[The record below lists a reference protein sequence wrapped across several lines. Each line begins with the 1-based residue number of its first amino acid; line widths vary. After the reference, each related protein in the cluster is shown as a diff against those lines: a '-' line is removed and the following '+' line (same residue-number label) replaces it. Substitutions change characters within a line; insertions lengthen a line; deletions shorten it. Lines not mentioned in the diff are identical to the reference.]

1 MADILKRA
9 EELSDLFDNK
19 GSERLEFNN
28 GSNFNR
34 NPTGKNQYTKG
45 MRTFE
50 EVQKAI
56 DEAPPK
62 IIDGKEFPLTKKDLR
77 GEGKYYKNKIV
88 GKKELERFPELKIP
102 GAGKPVT
109 KPTSKLIS
117 NKKYDEF
124 IKIAQGSAIN
134 MDRINNF
141 GHFAP
146 KLKEFL
152 TSTANTGPIGAS
164 VNRAAQGYD
173 AEILKIAEQ
182 QRDLIIK
189 KPKGYEKLL
198 KQVNAK
204 AAELSKNFTKLLPEG
219 LKGTLGYFNV
229 DEKGNFELKGVDKS
243 KTFAGLSGD
252 EKIYKDM
259 TGAERKAF
267 GKKQSVIQNLIDKI
281 PGTMRASNLP
291 IKNFIDLA
299 PLPGPLGKL
308 KNLKKFEEGGRVSY
322 KSGSYLFD
330 LFKDQA
336 KYLKTPS
343 GKRDITYF
351 GGIDA
356 LDAIYQLLGL
366 PGLYAGGGIA
376 KQAGVD
382 SGPPP
387 ISGPTPDGD
396 EGLPA
401 AFKSVKKT

>member
-1 MADILKRA
+1 MTNILKRA

-28 GSNFNR
+28 GSDFNR

-45 MRTFE
+45 MRTFK

-62 IIDGKEFPLTKKDLR
+62 IINGKEFPLTKKDLR

-102 GAGKPVT
+102 GVGKPVT

-124 IKIAQGSAIN
+124 VKIAQGSAIN

-182 QRDLIIK
+182 QRDLIIE
-189 KPKGYEKLL
+189 KPKGYKKLL

-308 KNLKKFEEGGRVSY
+308 KKFEEGGRVNFSEGKLAGILRSLKPFSSKNKY
-322 KSGSYLFD
+322 TNQLEGILYGQEGLSEILSLLSSAGLF
-330 LFKDQA
+330 
-336 KYLKTPS
+336 
-343 GKRDITYF
+343 
-351 GGIDA
+351 
-356 LDAIYQLLGL
+356 
-366 PGLYAGGGIA
+366 AGGGIA
-376 KQAGVD
+376 KQAGID

-401 AFKSVKKT
+401 AFKRGIKT